1 MPHLSKHIELCK
13 APSRARKL
21 PSMYAYLVK
30 RLLHLLFTLFV
41 VSFLIFFIMHLL
53 PGNPVISLLGDAYD
67 AAFARLLDHEYG
79 FADSFWVRYV
89 RWLGHIIQGDWGVS
103 MLNGRPVLQ
112 DILWYLPISAEIIG
126 AALLIACLIAF
137 PAGIIAAIRH
147 NTWADYAAMTT
158 AVAGVSTPDFF
169 LGMLF
174 LFFFTFWCHWLP
186 SSGWVPLSQ
195 DVGEHFRHLLMP
207 ALTLGVTQA
216 AILARLL
223 RGALLEIIRTE
234 YITTARAKGVYEWWV
249 IVKHALRNALIPI
262 VTMLGLQL
270 GLLLSSAVVV
280 ETFFAVPGLGR
291 YGMEAI
297 VERDYPKIQGFIL
310 FIALVIT
317 TTNLI
322 VDLLYVL
329 LDPRIRYSSER

>member
-1 MPHLSKHIELCK
+1 MLPA
-13 APSRARKL
+13 APARERGGL
-21 PSMYAYLVK
+21 RTSVSPWS
-30 RLLHLLFTLFV
+30 TL
-41 VSFLIFFIMHLL
+41 
-53 PGNPVISLLGDAYD
+53 
-67 AAFARLLDHEYG
+67 
-79 FADSFWVRYV
+79 
-89 RWLGHIIQGDWGVS
+89 
-103 MLNGRPVLQ
+103 
-112 DILWYLPISAEIIG
+112 SAEESK
-126 AALLIACLIAF
+126 
-137 PAGIIAAIRH
+137 PAS
-147 NTWADYAAMTT
+147 
-158 AVAGVSTPDFF
+158 VATQKNHASKA
-169 LGMLF
+169 
-174 LFFFTFWCHWLP
+174 
-186 SSGWVPLSQ
+186 SSGWIPLSH

-223 RGALLEIIRTE
+223 RGALLDIIRTE

-310 FIALVIT
+310 FIALVVAV
-317 TTNLI
+317 TNLV
-322 VDLLYVL
+322 VDLLYML
-329 LDPRIRYSSER
+329 LDPRIRYTSEH